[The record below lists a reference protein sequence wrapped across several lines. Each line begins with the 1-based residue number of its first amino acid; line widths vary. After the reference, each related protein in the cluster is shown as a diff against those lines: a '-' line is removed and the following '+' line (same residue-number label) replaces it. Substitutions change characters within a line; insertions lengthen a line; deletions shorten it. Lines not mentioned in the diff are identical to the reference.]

1 METSKTYVFN
11 PEGSGNNGGM
21 MSLIAPLLQ
30 QRGVDPNVLLAM
42 KGNNGF
48 GNGDGSWFIWLLFI
62 LCFCGWGGNGFGFG
76 GRGNGAGLANEIN
89 NDYGRSLLMDAIGG
103 NRNALSNLATQLNCT
118 EGQIQQAISALTSQ
132 VQNVGNQ
139 VGMSGMQTINAL
151 QQGNMQIASQLADC
165 CCKVNN
171 NITAMDGNVK
181 LAMCQQ
187 TGTLNNAIN
196 NVADFDSICMNM
208 TQAFQSLVSVAAKA
222 ETVDALLSIKEQ
234 LDSMM
239 NQLDSE
245 IDSYDASVDSDKDA
259 AITDSV
265 AAKAEDVDT
274 DFDITADSALTQVRN
289 NVAKLNIIV
298 KAVATGKAN
307 IKTHGK
313 EQLLKFITDCYEG
326 FEQIL
331 AFVSVVESEGR
342 YTFPSQVTEYIK
354 SRQSILTT
362 CYDNVAISE

>member
-1 METSKTYVFN
+1 MATS
-11 PEGSGNNGGM
+11 
-21 MSLIAPLLQ
+21 I
-30 QRGVDPNVLLAM
+30 
-42 KGNNGF
+42 
-48 GNGDGSWFIWLLFI
+48 
-62 LCFCGWGGNGFGFG
+62 
-76 GRGNGAGLANEIN
+76 
-89 NDYGRSLLMDAIGG
+89 
-103 NRNALSNLATQLNCT
+103 
-118 EGQIQQAISALTSQ
+118 
-132 VQNVGNQ
+132 
-139 VGMSGMQTINAL
+139 
-151 QQGNMQIASQLADC
+151 
-165 CCKVNN
+165 
-171 NITAMDGNVK
+171 
-181 LAMCQQ
+181 
-187 TGTLNNAIN
+187 NNAIS
-196 NVADFDSICMNM
+196 FDSICMNM

-239 NQLDSE
+239 DQLDSE
-245 IDSYDASVDSDKDA
+245 IDSYN
-259 AITDSV
+259 DSV

-274 DFDITADSALTQVRN
+274 NFEVDCDSALTQVRN

-307 IKTHGK
+307 VKTHGK

-362 CYDNVAISE
+362 CYDNVAISV

>member
-118 EGQIQQAISALTSQ
+118 EGQIQQAISALTTQ

-165 CCKVNN
+165 CCRVNN

-187 TGTLNNAIN
+187 TGTLQNAIN
-196 NVADFDSICMNM
+196 NVAVGQERGFSNVAYETQRQTCDLQNAIKESTQTIVDGQKQAEMREMQNKIDSLREENSTFKSSAM
-208 TQAFQSLVSVAAKA
+208 TSQIVGQAVAPINAVLAGLQSEVAGIKCKLP
-222 ETVDALLSIKEQ
+222 ETVTTPYSPFTAVPNCVAYQAGLYGL
-234 LDSMM
+234 
-239 NQLDSE
+239 N
-245 IDSYDASVDSDKDA
+245 A
-259 AITDSV
+259 A
-265 AAKAEDVDT
+265 
-274 DFDITADSALTQVRN
+274 N
-289 NVAKLNIIV
+289 N
-298 KAVATGKAN
+298 
-307 IKTHGK
+307 
-313 EQLLKFITDCYEG
+313 G
-326 FEQIL
+326 FW
-331 AFVSVVESEGR
+331 G
-342 YTFPSQVTEYIK
+342 
-354 SRQSILTT
+354 
-362 CYDNVAISE
+362 

>member
-1 METSKTYVFN
+1 
-11 PEGSGNNGGM
+11 
-21 MSLIAPLLQ
+21 MS
-30 QRGVDPNVLLAM
+30 
-42 KGNNGF
+42 
-48 GNGDGSWFIWLLFI
+48 
-62 LCFCGWGGNGFGFG
+62 
-76 GRGNGAGLANEIN
+76 
-89 NDYGRSLLMDAIGG
+89 
-103 NRNALSNLATQLNCT
+103 
-118 EGQIQQAISALTSQ
+118 
-132 VQNVGNQ
+132 
-139 VGMSGMQTINAL
+139 
-151 QQGNMQIASQLADC
+151 
-165 CCKVNN
+165 
-171 NITAMDGNVK
+171 NI
-181 LAMCQQ
+181 
-187 TGTLNNAIN
+187 IN

-239 NQLDSE
+239 DQLDSE
-245 IDSYDASVDSDKDA
+245 IDSYKDKADSN
-259 AITDSV
+259 TDSV

-274 DFDITADSALTQVRN
+274 NFEVDCDSALTQVRN

-298 KAVATGKAN
+298 KAIATGEAN
-307 IKTHGK
+307 VKTHGK
-313 EQLLKFITDCYEG
+313 NQLLKFIIDCYEG

>member
-1 METSKTYVFN
+1 M
-11 PEGSGNNGGM
+11 
-21 MSLIAPLLQ
+21 
-30 QRGVDPNVLLAM
+30 
-42 KGNNGF
+42 
-48 GNGDGSWFIWLLFI
+48 
-62 LCFCGWGGNGFGFG
+62 
-76 GRGNGAGLANEIN
+76 ANIIN
-89 NDYGRSLLMDAIGG
+89 NA
-103 NRNALSNLATQLNCT
+103 
-118 EGQIQQAISALTSQ
+118 
-132 VQNVGNQ
+132 V
-139 VGMSGMQTINAL
+139 
-151 QQGNMQIASQLADC
+151 
-165 CCKVNN
+165 
-171 NITAMDGNVK
+171 
-181 LAMCQQ
+181 
-187 TGTLNNAIN
+187 N

-239 NQLDSE
+239 DQLDSE
-245 IDSYDASVDSDKDA
+245 IDSYKDKADSSIDSTNDSA
-259 AITDSV
+259 DDSV
-265 AAKAEDVDT
+265 AAKAEEVDT
-274 DFDITADSALTQVRN
+274 DTDFAVDCTSALTQVRD

-313 EQLLKFITDCYEG
+313 EQLLKFIIDCYEG

>member
-1 METSKTYVFN
+1 
-11 PEGSGNNGGM
+11 
-21 MSLIAPLLQ
+21 MS
-30 QRGVDPNVLLAM
+30 N
-42 KGNNGF
+42 
-48 GNGDGSWFIWLLFI
+48 FI
-62 LCFCGWGGNGFGFG
+62 N
-76 GRGNGAGLANEIN
+76 
-89 NDYGRSLLMDAIGG
+89 
-103 NRNALSNLATQLNCT
+103 
-118 EGQIQQAISALTSQ
+118 
-132 VQNVGNQ
+132 
-139 VGMSGMQTINAL
+139 
-151 QQGNMQIASQLADC
+151 
-165 CCKVNN
+165 
-171 NITAMDGNVK
+171 
-181 LAMCQQ
+181 
-187 TGTLNNAIN
+187 N

-239 NQLDSE
+239 DQLDSE
-245 IDSYDASVDSDKDA
+245 IDSYKDKADSSTDSNTDSHN
-259 AITDSV
+259 DSV
-265 AAKAEDVDT
+265 AAKAEEVDT
-274 DFDITADSALTQVRN
+274 DFTVDCTSALTQVRN

-298 KAVATGKAN
+298 KAIATGKAN

-313 EQLLKFITDCYEG
+313 EQLLKFIIDCYEG

>member
-1 METSKTYVFN
+1 MATS
-11 PEGSGNNGGM
+11 
-21 MSLIAPLLQ
+21 I
-30 QRGVDPNVLLAM
+30 
-42 KGNNGF
+42 
-48 GNGDGSWFIWLLFI
+48 
-62 LCFCGWGGNGFGFG
+62 
-76 GRGNGAGLANEIN
+76 
-89 NDYGRSLLMDAIGG
+89 
-103 NRNALSNLATQLNCT
+103 
-118 EGQIQQAISALTSQ
+118 
-132 VQNVGNQ
+132 
-139 VGMSGMQTINAL
+139 
-151 QQGNMQIASQLADC
+151 
-165 CCKVNN
+165 
-171 NITAMDGNVK
+171 
-181 LAMCQQ
+181 
-187 TGTLNNAIN
+187 NNAIS
-196 NVADFDSICMNM
+196 FDSICMNM

-234 LDSMM
+234 LNSMM
-239 NQLDSE
+239 DQLDSE
-245 IDSYDASVDSDKDA
+245 IDSYKDKADSSTGSNTDSHN
-259 AITDSV
+259 DSV

-313 EQLLKFITDCYEG
+313 EQLLKFIIDCYEG

>member
-1 METSKTYVFN
+1 MTN
-11 PEGSGNNGGM
+11 
-21 MSLIAPLLQ
+21 I
-30 QRGVDPNVLLAM
+30 
-42 KGNNGF
+42 
-48 GNGDGSWFIWLLFI
+48 
-62 LCFCGWGGNGFGFG
+62 
-76 GRGNGAGLANEIN
+76 IN
-89 NDYGRSLLMDAIGG
+89 
-103 NRNALSNLATQLNCT
+103 
-118 EGQIQQAISALTSQ
+118 
-132 VQNVGNQ
+132 
-139 VGMSGMQTINAL
+139 
-151 QQGNMQIASQLADC
+151 
-165 CCKVNN
+165 
-171 NITAMDGNVK
+171 
-181 LAMCQQ
+181 
-187 TGTLNNAIN
+187 N

-239 NQLDSE
+239 DQLDSE
-245 IDSYDASVDSDKDA
+245 IDSTNDS
-259 AITDSV
+259 IT
-265 AAKAEDVDT
+265 AKAEDVDT
-274 DFDITADSALTQVRN
+274 NFEVDCDSALTQVRN

-313 EQLLKFITDCYEG
+313 EQLLKFIIDCYEG

>member
-1 METSKTYVFN
+1 MFN
-11 PEGSGNNGGM
+11 
-21 MSLIAPLLQ
+21 
-30 QRGVDPNVLLAM
+30 
-42 KGNNGF
+42 
-48 GNGDGSWFIWLLFI
+48 
-62 LCFCGWGGNGFGFG
+62 
-76 GRGNGAGLANEIN
+76 IN
-89 NDYGRSLLMDAIGG
+89 N
-103 NRNALSNLATQLNCT
+103 
-118 EGQIQQAISALTSQ
+118 
-132 VQNVGNQ
+132 V
-139 VGMSGMQTINAL
+139 
-151 QQGNMQIASQLADC
+151 
-165 CCKVNN
+165 
-171 NITAMDGNVK
+171 
-181 LAMCQQ
+181 
-187 TGTLNNAIN
+187 IN

-239 NQLDSE
+239 DQLDSK
-245 IDSYDASVDSDKDA
+245 IDSYN
-259 AITDSV
+259 DSV

-274 DFDITADSALTQVRN
+274 DFEVDCDSALTQVRD

-313 EQLLKFITDCYEG
+313 EQLLKSITDCYEG

-331 AFVSVVESEGR
+331 AFVSVVESEGT
-342 YTFPSQVTEYIK
+342 YTFPPQVTEYIK

>member
-1 METSKTYVFN
+1 
-11 PEGSGNNGGM
+11 
-21 MSLIAPLLQ
+21 MSNI
-30 QRGVDPNVLLAM
+30 
-42 KGNNGF
+42 
-48 GNGDGSWFIWLLFI
+48 
-62 LCFCGWGGNGFGFG
+62 
-76 GRGNGAGLANEIN
+76 IN
-89 NDYGRSLLMDAIGG
+89 
-103 NRNALSNLATQLNCT
+103 
-118 EGQIQQAISALTSQ
+118 
-132 VQNVGNQ
+132 
-139 VGMSGMQTINAL
+139 
-151 QQGNMQIASQLADC
+151 
-165 CCKVNN
+165 
-171 NITAMDGNVK
+171 
-181 LAMCQQ
+181 
-187 TGTLNNAIN
+187 N

-239 NQLDSE
+239 EQLDSE
-245 IDSYDASVDSDKDA
+245 IDSYKDKADSNTGSN
-259 AITDSV
+259 IDSV

-274 DFDITADSALTQVRN
+274 DFEVDCDSALTQVRN

-307 IKTHGK
+307 AKTHGK
-313 EQLLKFITDCYEG
+313 NQLLKFIIDCNEG

-331 AFVSVVESEGR
+331 AFVSKMESEGG

>member
-1 METSKTYVFN
+1 
-11 PEGSGNNGGM
+11 
-21 MSLIAPLLQ
+21 MS
-30 QRGVDPNVLLAM
+30 
-42 KGNNGF
+42 
-48 GNGDGSWFIWLLFI
+48 
-62 LCFCGWGGNGFGFG
+62 
-76 GRGNGAGLANEIN
+76 
-89 NDYGRSLLMDAIGG
+89 
-103 NRNALSNLATQLNCT
+103 
-118 EGQIQQAISALTSQ
+118 
-132 VQNVGNQ
+132 
-139 VGMSGMQTINAL
+139 
-151 QQGNMQIASQLADC
+151 
-165 CCKVNN
+165 
-171 NITAMDGNVK
+171 NII
-181 LAMCQQ
+181 
-187 TGTLNNAIN
+187 NNAIS
-196 NVADFDSICMNM
+196 FDSICMNM

-239 NQLDSE
+239 DQLDSE
-245 IDSYDASVDSDKDA
+245 IDSYN
-259 AITDSV
+259 DSV

-313 EQLLKFITDCYEG
+313 EQLLKFIIDCYEG

>member
-1 METSKTYVFN
+1 MTTS
-11 PEGSGNNGGM
+11 
-21 MSLIAPLLQ
+21 I
-30 QRGVDPNVLLAM
+30 
-42 KGNNGF
+42 
-48 GNGDGSWFIWLLFI
+48 
-62 LCFCGWGGNGFGFG
+62 
-76 GRGNGAGLANEIN
+76 
-89 NDYGRSLLMDAIGG
+89 
-103 NRNALSNLATQLNCT
+103 
-118 EGQIQQAISALTSQ
+118 
-132 VQNVGNQ
+132 
-139 VGMSGMQTINAL
+139 
-151 QQGNMQIASQLADC
+151 
-165 CCKVNN
+165 
-171 NITAMDGNVK
+171 
-181 LAMCQQ
+181 
-187 TGTLNNAIN
+187 NNAIN
-196 NVADFDSICMNM
+196 NVISFDSICMNM

-239 NQLDSE
+239 DQLDSE
-245 IDSYDASVDSDKDA
+245 IDSYKDKA
-259 AITDSV
+259 DSV

-274 DFDITADSALTQVRN
+274 NFEVDCDSALTQVRN

>member
-1 METSKTYVFN
+1 
-11 PEGSGNNGGM
+11 
-21 MSLIAPLLQ
+21 MSNI
-30 QRGVDPNVLLAM
+30 
-42 KGNNGF
+42 
-48 GNGDGSWFIWLLFI
+48 
-62 LCFCGWGGNGFGFG
+62 
-76 GRGNGAGLANEIN
+76 IN
-89 NDYGRSLLMDAIGG
+89 
-103 NRNALSNLATQLNCT
+103 
-118 EGQIQQAISALTSQ
+118 
-132 VQNVGNQ
+132 
-139 VGMSGMQTINAL
+139 
-151 QQGNMQIASQLADC
+151 
-165 CCKVNN
+165 
-171 NITAMDGNVK
+171 
-181 LAMCQQ
+181 
-187 TGTLNNAIN
+187 N

-239 NQLDSE
+239 DQLDSE
-245 IDSYDASVDSDKDA
+245 IDSYKDKVDSSTDSNN
-259 AITDSV
+259 DSV
-265 AAKAEDVDT
+265 AAKAEEVDT
-274 DFDITADSALTQVRN
+274 DFAVDCTSALTQVRN

-298 KAVATGKAN
+298 KAIATGEAN

-313 EQLLKFITDCYEG
+313 EQLLKFIIDCYEG

>member
-1 METSKTYVFN
+1 
-11 PEGSGNNGGM
+11 
-21 MSLIAPLLQ
+21 MS
-30 QRGVDPNVLLAM
+30 
-42 KGNNGF
+42 
-48 GNGDGSWFIWLLFI
+48 
-62 LCFCGWGGNGFGFG
+62 
-76 GRGNGAGLANEIN
+76 
-89 NDYGRSLLMDAIGG
+89 
-103 NRNALSNLATQLNCT
+103 
-118 EGQIQQAISALTSQ
+118 
-132 VQNVGNQ
+132 
-139 VGMSGMQTINAL
+139 
-151 QQGNMQIASQLADC
+151 
-165 CCKVNN
+165 
-171 NITAMDGNVK
+171 NII
-181 LAMCQQ
+181 
-187 TGTLNNAIN
+187 NNAIN

-239 NQLDSE
+239 DQLDSE
-245 IDSYDASVDSDKDA
+245 VDSYDAAVDSVKDSTSTDSN
-259 AITDSV
+259 TDSV

-298 KAVATGKAN
+298 KAIATGKAN

-313 EQLLKFITDCYEG
+313 EQLLKFIIDCYEG

>member
-1 METSKTYVFN
+1 
-11 PEGSGNNGGM
+11 
-21 MSLIAPLLQ
+21 MS
-30 QRGVDPNVLLAM
+30 
-42 KGNNGF
+42 
-48 GNGDGSWFIWLLFI
+48 
-62 LCFCGWGGNGFGFG
+62 
-76 GRGNGAGLANEIN
+76 
-89 NDYGRSLLMDAIGG
+89 
-103 NRNALSNLATQLNCT
+103 
-118 EGQIQQAISALTSQ
+118 
-132 VQNVGNQ
+132 
-139 VGMSGMQTINAL
+139 
-151 QQGNMQIASQLADC
+151 
-165 CCKVNN
+165 
-171 NITAMDGNVK
+171 NII
-181 LAMCQQ
+181 
-187 TGTLNNAIN
+187 NNAIS
-196 NVADFDSICMNM
+196 FDSICMNM

-245 IDSYDASVDSDKDA
+245 IDSYKDKADSN
-259 AITDSV
+259 TDSHNDSIT
-265 AAKAEDVDT
+265 AKAEDVDT

-298 KAVATGKAN
+298 KAVATGRAN
-307 IKTHGK
+307 AKTHGK
-313 EQLLKFITDCYEG
+313 NQLLKFITDCYEG